1 MNFSTFHRLPI
12 TGHKDID
19 FVDIR
24 LETDTSLY
32 VDPERIALS
41 NHPISASA
49 SHCIDDF
56 FATLCQVAAER
67 NSKRLYD
74 MLSFG
79 REPNETH
86 LGLSA
91 CRSQGRGTSPEILM
105 PIVEEMIREH
115 LFDKGLI
122 TQLGDLHL
130 WTPNFGYDRLSDL
143 TTNII
148 RAVLIDYTLEQYEY
162 WGISNAGDIPAIFCM
177 WNSTTHRWERRE
189 FPRISSGSY
198 QTLLVPK
205 CFVGRRMLSSPGEL
219 LQKYALRYRQQEHL
233 DIRSDL
239 CHRKVDKNGV
249 ETWKPPAKKEIRA
262 FEMKGTPDKAYL
274 LEMGHRYPRMVDEF
288 HADHRFS
295 YRSCPQ
301 IMSDYELDK
310 LLYGHDELAV

>member
-32 VDPERIALS
+32 IDPERIALS

-56 FATLCQVAAER
+56 FATLCQVAAAR

-91 CRSQGRGTSPEILM
+91 SCSQGRGTSPEILM

-122 TQLGDLHL
+122 TQLGDL
-130 WTPNFGYDRLSDL
+130 
-143 TTNII
+143 
-148 RAVLIDYTLEQYEY
+148 
-162 WGISNAGDIPAIFCM
+162 
-177 WNSTTHRWERRE
+177 
-189 FPRISSGSY
+189 
-198 QTLLVPK
+198 QTLVMTV
-205 CFVGRRMLSSPGEL
+205 F
-219 LQKYALRYRQQEHL
+219 Q
-233 DIRSDL
+233 
-239 CHRKVDKNGV
+239 
-249 ETWKPPAKKEIRA
+249 T
-262 FEMKGTPDKAYL
+262 
-274 LEMGHRYPRMVDEF
+274 
-288 HADHRFS
+288 
-295 YRSCPQ
+295 
-301 IMSDYELDK
+301 
-310 LLYGHDELAV
+310 

>member
-1 MNFSTFHRLPI
+1 MNFSTFLRLPI

-91 CRSQGRGTSPEILM
+91 SRSQGRGTSPEILM
-105 PIVEEMIREH
+105 PIVEESLNTLQSSI
-115 LFDKGLI
+115 LTL
-122 TQLGDLHL
+122 TQ
-130 WTPNFGYDRLSDL
+130 
-143 TTNII
+143 
-148 RAVLIDYTLEQYEY
+148 
-162 WGISNAGDIPAIFCM
+162 
-177 WNSTTHRWERRE
+177 
-189 FPRISSGSY
+189 
-198 QTLLVPK
+198 
-205 CFVGRRMLSSPGEL
+205 
-219 LQKYALRYRQQEHL
+219 
-233 DIRSDL
+233 
-239 CHRKVDKNGV
+239 
-249 ETWKPPAKKEIRA
+249 
-262 FEMKGTPDKAYL
+262 
-274 LEMGHRYPRMVDEF
+274 
-288 HADHRFS
+288 
-295 YRSCPQ
+295 
-301 IMSDYELDK
+301 
-310 LLYGHDELAV
+310 